1 MSTRLSHQRRG
12 QRARIGLAAISVLV
26 GLGACGPDIQVR
38 TAVSP
43 EANTLAGRRTFRVVE
58 ATKATDRDG
67 IDGFGIKDPMVDN
80 SITDQKI
87 LYTIKSAFEAR
98 GYRYSPDNADFEIS
112 YYATIA
118 PILDIRSYNDGY
130 GYGYGYYGNGGYGY
144 AVATYDRETVV
155 IDAVNPADK
164 KLLWRGQGTSD
175 YYSDPKKYMSELRNA
190 VKAIAK
196 KFPPA
201 VPAVALT
208 ASR

>member
-1 MSTRLSHQRRG
+1 MSTRISHPRRG
-12 QRARIGLAAISVLV
+12 RRARFGLAALTLAAAVA
-26 GLGACGPDIQVR
+26 ACGPDIQVR

-43 EANTLAGRRTFRVVE
+43 EANTLAGRRTFRILE
-58 ATKATDRDG
+58 ATKPADG
-67 IDGFGIKDPMVDN
+67 DGVDGFGIKDPMVDN

-87 LYTIKSAFEAR
+87 LYQIKSAFEAK
-98 GYRYSPDNADFEIS
+98 GYRYDPEHADFDIMF
-112 YYATIA
+112 YATIA
-118 PILDIRSYNDGY
+118 PILDIRSYNNGY
-130 GYGYGYYGNGGYGY
+130 GYGYGYYGSPGYSY

-175 YYSDPKKYMSELRNA
+175 YYTDPKRYMSELRSS

-208 ASR
+208 ATR